1 MTGYEQIW
9 GVAEDNFGIITSAKA
24 RELGVSK
31 QSMVAM
37 EKSGRLVRLGHG
49 IYQLAHHVPG
59 PNDVYAVSVAVAG
72 DDAYLRGA
80 SVLYML
86 NLTPANPSV
95 VYVGTPHRVRRH
107 FPQGYHL
114 KQNAPC
120 ESVEYE
126 GYEGVKCQRLVD
138 ALIAALKDGEV
149 EADRIEDAA
158 DAANR
163 KGLISDE
170 ECAQFKSQ
178 P

>member
-9 GVAEDNFGIITSAKA
+9 GVAEDNFGIITSARA

-37 EKSGRLVRLGHG
+37 AKSGRLVRLGHG
-49 IYQLAHHVPG
+49 VYQLAHHVPG
-59 PNDVYAVSVAVAG
+59 PNDVYAVPVAVAG
-72 DDAYLRGA
+72 E
-80 SVLYML
+80 
-86 NLTPANPSV
+86 ANPSV

-107 FPQGYHL
+107 FPEGYLL

-120 ESVEYE
+120 EPVEYE
-126 GYEGVKCQRLVD
+126 GYEGIKCQPLVD
-138 ALIAALKDGEV
+138 ALIAAKKDGEV
-149 EADRIEDAA
+149 EADRIEAA
-158 DAANR
+158 AYAANE

-170 ECAQFKSQ
+170 ECSKFKSQ

>member
-9 GVAEDNFGIITSAKA
+9 GVAEDNFGIISSAKA
-24 RELGVSK
+24 RELGVCK

-49 IYQLAHHVPG
+49 VYQLAHHVPG
-59 PNDVYAVSVAVAG
+59 PNDVYAGSVAVAG
-72 DDAYLRGA
+72 ADAYLRGA

-95 VYVGTPHRVRRH
+95 MYVGTPHRVRRR

-120 ESVEYE
+120 EPVEYE
-126 GYEGVKCQRLVD
+126 GYEGIKCQPLVD
-138 ALIAALKDGEV
+138 ALTAAKKDGEV

-158 DAANR
+158 NAANM

-178 P
+178 S